1 MVIKDR
7 IEERMHEEVKYFL
20 THEDATVRNTAKAFG
35 VSKSTVHVDLTKRLK
50 PYFLLYPKVR
60 EKLDKNKE
68 ERAQRGGEA
77 TKQKYL
83 LKKEK

>member
-7 IEERMHEEVKYFL
+7 IEKRMYEEVEYFL
-20 THEDATVRNTAKAFG
+20 THEEATIRTTAKTFG
-35 VSKSTVHVDLTKRLK
+35 VSKSTVYVDLTKRLK
-50 PYFLLYPKVR
+50 PYLLLYPRVR